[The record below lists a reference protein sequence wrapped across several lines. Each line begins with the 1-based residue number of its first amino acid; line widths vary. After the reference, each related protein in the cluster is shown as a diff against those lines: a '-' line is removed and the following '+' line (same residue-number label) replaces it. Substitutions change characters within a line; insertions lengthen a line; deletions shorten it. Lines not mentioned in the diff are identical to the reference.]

1 MTGSDSSPVDC
12 RSKWRR
18 EFCWWG
24 GYLAIALFASWPLA
38 YQPGSAISLGY
49 EAESTVP
56 LLNVWTLWWN
66 SDRLSA
72 GFADYWNAPIFHP
85 TMGTFAF
92 SEAQPLMII
101 VAPVIWL
108 TGNKIL
114 AYNIYLWSIL
124 SLNGYS
130 SRRLLLRVGHHPFL
144 AFCGGLICQ
153 MLPFVW
159 WQSGVVQLTTLF
171 GAVWTIH
178 SLMDVFECSAGSHLS
193 ASVGTPHTK
202 RTAVCNGLKL
212 GGSYCVTYLLCNYWG
227 MFLTLLLIP
236 SSVWFWNAS
245 LFRIRFW
252 LSIFIAA
259 VISASILGPLVYVQ
273 KSLAGKH
280 QWTREQSWIRDLSA
294 HSRDYL
300 DAPRT
305 TTFRAALPMTNDA
318 RAAVPTDSSSVTD
331 KSKSEVAVDTNDV
344 RQSDWTRFPQWDFPE
359 ELRRDIW
366 PLGSGNVRL
375 LLVPVG
381 LIAALLGRR
390 KRWGLFAVTF
400 GLIAF
405 GLSLGPAVWFMSW
418 VPIVGGTSPYEMLQQ
433 YVPGFSLIR
442 SPFRFA
448 VFVQLAIAWLS
459 VEFLDLLNP
468 LRWRRPPQ
476 PQETLV
482 QEATAAV
489 ADTTPPAVHP
499 ALLISPAPWIPPEI
513 MRWIQWGPLVLT
525 SLLVMIEVWPPRQS
539 IYEIP
544 SRAVVPAWVH
554 WLRENS
560 EPDDAVVCLPFPT
573 GYNVRDY
580 EVTAAWMYWGTLHRR
595 PLINGYSGFFPKPF
609 VDLKEKLTQY
619 YRPEGDAAAGPQ
631 LKLYPWDSPGL
642 RDLNQFP
649 MKYLVV
655 KRSFATRDD
664 VWQHPLTRFR
674 WAWVTSDETCQLD
687 IYEFIP
693 FDPEP

>member
-1 MTGSDSSPVDC
+1 MTGSDSSNVDW
-12 RSKWRR
+12 RSKWRC

-24 GYLAIALFASWPLA
+24 VYLAIALFASWPLA

-92 SEAQPLMII
+92 SEAQPLMIV

-193 ASVGTPHTK
+193 GSVGMPHTK
-202 RTAVCNGLKL
+202 LTAVSNGLKL

-305 TTFRAALPMTNDA
+305 TTFRAALQLTNDA
-318 RAAVPTDSSSVTD
+318 RAAVPTDSSATD
-331 KSKSEVAVDTNDV
+331 TSRSEVAVDTNDV

-366 PLGSGNVRL
+366 PLGSGNARL

-476 PQETLV
+476 PQESLV
-482 QEATAAV
+482 QEAAAAV
-489 ADTTPPAVHP
+489 GDTMPPAVHP
-499 ALLISPAPWIPPEI
+499 ALLIPPAPWIPPEI
-513 MRWIQWGPLVLT
+513 MGWIQWGPLVLT

-544 SRAVVPAWVH
+544 SRAGVPAWVH

-580 EVTAAWMYWGTLHRR
+580 EATAAWMYWGTLHRR